1 MEEKSKLESAS
12 GSWLTTLAA
21 TGIGACGGIPGA
33 FLPLFTGSLAHG
45 RHVKR
50 IEAAIKDIEES
61 INKQELR
68 INELTDAQYKII
80 GDAINC
86 MLSTV
91 DEEKIEYLKRA
102 IRNSFKPETASE
114 LEYEAEVLT
123 RTLRD
128 ISAKE
133 AKFIVERTHKEETF
147 TDIRIFTEEKQPKP
161 SPSKVSSDGKRHML
175 TASTVISAPEPYCS
189 LVTRSSLYVYRDE
202 KMKDKINRLLSLNLL
217 RKAEDNDKEEIYKFT
232 PIADQVKMLLT
243 EKKDNKD

>member
-1 MEEKSKLESAS
+1 MEEKSKLESAT
-12 GSWLTTLAA
+12 GSLPTTLVT
-21 TGIGACGGIPGA
+21 TGIGVLSGGLA
-33 FLPLFTGSLAHG
+33 SFLPLLTGTLAHG

-61 INKQELR
+61 IDKQELM

-80 GDAINC
+80 GDALNC

-91 DEEKIEYLKRA
+91 DEEKIEYLKKA

-133 AKFIVERTHKEETF
+133 AKFIVERTHKKETF
-147 TDIRIFTEEKQPKP
+147 IDIRILIEEKKSKP
-161 SPSKVSSDGKRHML
+161 SSSTVSSDGKRGML
-175 TASTVISAPEPYCS
+175 TASAVISAPSYGS
-189 LVTRSSLYVYRDE
+189 VITGSSLYVYRDE

-217 RKAEDNDKEEIYKFT
+217 RKVETNEKEEIYNFT
-232 PIADQVKMLLT
+232 PIADQIKTLLT
-243 EKKDNKD
+243 EDKDNKD

>member
-1 MEEKSKLESAS
+1 MEGKSKLESAS

-21 TGIGACGGIPGA
+21 TGIGACGGVPGA

-86 MLSTV
+86 ILSTV

-114 LEYEAEVLT
+114 LESETEVLS

-128 ISAKE
+128 ISAEE
-133 AKFIVERTHKEETF
+133 AQFIVNRAYKEVPFNGVSLPLHKNRSTPPKTTRVGNTTTIEAGYRGRRSESSVSKDSLHIIEEDKERLDF
-147 TDIRIFTEEKQPKP
+147 
-161 SPSKVSSDGKRHML
+161 
-175 TASTVISAPEPYCS
+175 
-189 LVTRSSLYVYRDE
+189 
-202 KMKDKINRLLSLNLL
+202 INRLLLLGLL
-217 RKAEDNDKEEIYKFT
+217 RKSGVSEDYEKYSFTALADKIKT
-232 PIADQVKMLLT
+232 LLSA
-243 EKKDNKD
+243 